1 MVSPR
6 FTQGGVS
13 ERWGETLPEGGKD
26 GYDKRGEEGRGI
38 IREERGR
45 EEADGTGFMTEVNND
60 DNYGENHIPKKFV
73 WSECKRGEEKREDR
87 RGEG

>member
-1 MVSPR
+1 
-6 FTQGGVS
+6 
-13 ERWGETLPEGGKD
+13 
-26 GYDKRGEEGRGI
+26 
-38 IREERGR
+38 
-45 EEADGTGFMTEVNND
+45 MTEVNND